1 MLEARVME
9 MRWVIAL
16 EQKQGAFCEP
26 LELADG
32 RTAFARLQ
40 FRETGLAG
48 GAEWQEIPIVSEIVE
63 APRIALVRPGAH

>member
-1 MLEARVME
+1 MD
-9 MRWVIAL
+9 MRWVIA
-16 EQKQGAFCEP
+16 QKAGAFCEP

-48 GAEWQEIPIVSEIVE
+48 GEEWREIPIVSEVTE
-63 APRIALVRPGAH
+63 APRIALVRGGPSGAH